1 MQVEAEPLA
10 TEFAA
15 GPVGPE
21 LVGEVLAV
29 MRDLASDGMTMLV
42 VTHEMNFARDVA
54 DRVVFMDEGLV
65 VEQGDPKCFFTEP
78 QTERARAFLRRLL
91 DK

>member
-1 MQVEAEPLA
+1 
-10 TEFAA
+10 
-15 GPVGPE
+15 
-21 LVGEVLAV
+21 
-29 MRDLASDGMTMLV
+29 

-65 VEQGDPKCFFTEP
+65 VEQGDPKGFFSEP
-78 QTERARAFLRRLL
+78 RSDRARAFLRRLL